1 MRPPL
6 RNSSKAFTLVE
17 LLVVIAIIITI
28 AALSLSVTRRVM
40 QSAKATK
47 DVGNLRQTGLALSQL
62 VAGSGYFPIGIE
74 QNRITWADL
83 VVRDQL
89 GEDDSKITQIPM
101 LWSPLWVQEIP
112 INLRR
117 QAISH
122 FAVNPSIMNEAVE
135 DPSGNIV
142 PKLKL
147 RSSQLHRPSEQ
158 ILLCGAVAK
167 SANSEYHETHPVLWD
182 MAGLIGG
189 PPANGSPPELDP
201 ADAEVPIRFPTE
213 SGKKE
218 TYGSMPDF
226 FRYGSG
232 SKGYFFFVDGHVEA
246 LAPADHREK
255 YWAVSY

>member
-1 MRPPL
+1 MSPPR

-17 LLVVIAIIITI
+17 LLVVIVIIIAI
-28 AALSLSVTRRVM
+28 AALSLSTTRRM
-40 QSAKATK
+40 LQSARATK
-47 DVGNLRQTGLALSQL
+47 DIANLRQTGLALSQL

-74 QNRITWADL
+74 QNSITWADL

-89 GEDDSKITQIPM
+89 GEDDSKTTQIPM

-112 INLRR
+112 ANLRR
-117 QAISH
+117 QAVSH

-135 DPSGNIV
+135 DPSGDIV

-158 ILLCGAVAK
+158 MLLCGAIAK
-167 SANSEYHETHPVLWD
+167 SANGEYHETHPVLWD

-189 PPANGSPPELDP
+189 PPADGSPPELDP
-201 ADAEVPIRFPTE
+201 ADAEVPIRFPAG
-213 SGKKE
+213 SGKNE

-226 FRYGSG
+226 FRYGG
-232 SKGYFFFVDGHVEA
+232 GRGYFFFVDGHVEA